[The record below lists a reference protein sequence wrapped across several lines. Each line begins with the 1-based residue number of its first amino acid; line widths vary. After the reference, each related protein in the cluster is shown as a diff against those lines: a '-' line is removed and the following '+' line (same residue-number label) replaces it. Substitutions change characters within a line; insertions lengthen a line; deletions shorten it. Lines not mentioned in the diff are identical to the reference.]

1 MSLRKKLIS
10 WNSSWTF
17 SEENGIVNENPNL
30 ELQTWFYF
38 IFCAVHYQQ
47 CFRWGKKNCCCVL
60 FLLPVACLFGKK
72 KKQNSWSH
80 YSWNGIPIL
89 NEPSWDQLVDLT
101 FYLTVCLE
109 ERSSRTNLNKLKSDF
124 LWGKWN
130 FGERTDSL
138 VILRLKTRRLYQL
151 ASQAWSS
158 LICEDLHD
166 QFATFC
172 WIQMVNSNV
181 LNVAKPRQQMW

>member
-1 MSLRKKLIS
+1 MLLCFIPLDNCMS
-10 WNSSWTF
+10 F
-17 SEENGIVNENPNL
+17 G
-30 ELQTWFYF
+30 
-38 IFCAVHYQQ
+38 
-47 CFRWGKKNCCCVL
+47 
-60 FLLPVACLFGKK
+60 GKK
-72 KKQNSWSH
+72 KKTLGVIIPE
-80 YSWNGIPIL
+80 NGIPIL
-89 NEPSWDQLVDLT
+89 NEPSWDQMVDLT

-130 FGERTDSL
+130 FGERMYSL
-138 VILRLKTRRLYQL
+138 VILRLKTRRLYQS

-158 LICEDLHD
+158 LICEDLLD